1 MNPTPTDR
9 IDWRALITTAL
20 PSFLRCSLVIALLL
34 AVTAPLRSLYDR
46 FLLLRDAD
54 RYHVQHNGQVC
65 HLLGILEDK
74 DYRAMLRTLVED
86 KYPSAQGIH
95 YRIEDVLPSG
105 RVVDTF
111 PEKLPNVPIAK
122 PNASQ
127 GVLDTIQEGFPD
139 RSSFRVFVP
148 RDVYDTH
155 LREVSFLV
163 ERYKLLTRTPI
174 FLPTDR

>member
-9 IDWRALITTAL
+9 IDWRALIESAL
-20 PSFLRCSLVIALLL
+20 PSFLRRSLIIALLL

-54 RYHVQHNGQVC
+54 RYHVRHNGQVC
-65 HLLGILEDK
+65 HLL
-74 DYRAMLRTLVED
+74 
-86 KYPSAQGIH
+86 PSSQGIH
-95 YRIEDVLPSG
+95 YRIEDVLPTGS
-105 RVVDTF
+105 VVDTF
-111 PEKLPNVPIAK
+111 PEQRPNVPIAK

-127 GVLDTIQEGFPD
+127 GVLDTIQEGIPD
-139 RSSFRVFVP
+139 RTSFRVFIP
-148 RDVYDTH
+148 RDVYDKN

-163 ERYKLLTRTPI
+163 EQYKLLTRRPI

>member
-9 IDWRALITTAL
+9 IDWRALITDAL
-20 PSFLRCSLVIALLL
+20 PSFLRCSLIIALLL
-34 AVTAPLRSLYDR
+34 AVTTPLRSLYDR

-74 DYRAMLRTLVED
+74 
-86 KYPSAQGIH
+86 YPSAQGIH

-105 RVVDTF
+105 SVVDTF
-111 PEKLPNVPIAK
+111 PEKRPNVPIAK
-122 PNASQ
+122 PNATH

-148 RDVYDTH
+148 RDVYDIH